1 LLLQLLVGLLGLR
14 LENHGGNDQFG
25 NHSAVRHTGVAVG
38 FIGDVKCAAE
48 TLMRTLKSVPVGI
61 AIAQLSFGVL
71 IGSAEPQRT
80 RQSNRAYEIPRAL
93 AGVLLPESLQ
103 TILVMHLAR
112 DITKA
117 QAGELEAD
125 LKKKPEN
132 LEDRLKLIGYY
143 SWNGQTEND
152 RQRLRTHV
160 VWVIENRPD
169 HPAAGE
175 AMLRDLPDDNEGNTI
190 ILNLWNENLDK
201 RSDDRGVLKNAEK
214 FFFGKDPLRAEQIIH
229 RLAES
234 EPSNPEWPKEL
245 ASLYRMVGV
254 PGFETNN
261 SAERALEAYKRVLSV
276 TRDPAAREGLAGEMA
291 DAEFK
296 SGDFD
301 AASELAQLHL
311 KSSDRS
317 AVHRANILL
326 GRISLRWGDL
336 IGAKQFLLDSSK
348 PEAAAYVRLFS
359 PSMVLAKELLAKG
372 EQETVIQ
379 YLTNCQSL
387 WPRGEEILSL
397 WIEDL
402 RHGRTPDFGNL
413 AK

>member
-1 LLLQLLVGLLGLR
+1 
-14 LENHGGNDQFG
+14 
-25 NHSAVRHTGVAVG
+25 
-38 FIGDVKCAAE
+38 
-48 TLMRTLKSVPVGI
+48 MRTLKSVPVGI
-61 AIAQLSFGVL
+61 AIAHLCFGVL

-80 RQSNRAYEIPRAL
+80 RQSNGAYEIPRAL

-117 QAGELEAD
+117 QATELEAD
-125 LKKKPEN
+125 LKKKPED

-143 SWNGQTEND
+143 SWNGQTESD
-152 RQRLRTHV
+152 RLRLRTHV

-175 AMLRDLPDDNEGNTI
+175 PMLRDLADDAEGSAI
-190 ILNLWNENLDK
+190 ILKLWNDNLDK
-201 RSDDRGVLKNAEK
+201 HPDDRGVLKNAEK
-214 FFFGKDPLRAEQIIH
+214 FFFGKDPVKAEQIIY
-229 RLAES
+229 RLAAS
-234 EPSNPEWPKEL
+234 EPANPEWPKEL

-254 PGFETNN
+254 PGLETNN
-261 SAERALEAYKRVLSV
+261 AAERALEAYKRVLSV
-276 TRDPAAREGLAGEMA
+276 TRDPAARESLAAEMA
-291 DAEFK
+291 DAAFK
-296 SGDFD
+296 SGDFES
-301 AASELAQLHL
+301 ASELAQIHL
-311 KSSDRS
+311 NSSDRG
-317 AVHRANILL
+317 AVHRANTLL
-326 GRISLRWGDL
+326 GRISLRWGDV

-348 PEAAAYVRLFS
+348 PEAAPYVRLFS

-397 WIEDL
+397 WIDDL

-413 AK
+413 AR